1 MMAVYL
7 NQTSPAS
14 DVLSAAEIC
23 QQLDYLLSRRRST
36 MSAFYTQII
45 VYYLEMLRDIPEGQ
59 TQYLHYQDLWAK
71 RQRYS
76 LPAWVKFMSP
86 RYHRIAGV
94 ESNL

>member
-7 NQTSPAS
+7 NQPSPAS
-14 DVLSAAEIC
+14 NVLSVAEIC
-23 QQLDYLLSRRRST
+23 QQLDYLLSRRRSI

-45 VYYLEMLRDIPEGQ
+45 VYYLEMLRDVPEGQ
-59 TQYLHYQDLWAK
+59 TQYLHYQGLCAK

-76 LPAWVKFMSP
+76 LPAWVNFMSP
-86 RYHRIAGV
+86 RYHRLAGV